1 MGGKRTFWVAAM
13 AAAGGVRAPRGR
25 PPRAA
30 GSAYR
35 YVARPLSRA
44 AAAPPGHGFSPLL
57 PSTRSL
63 TAGRA
68 ACVLWRAL
76 GVRWGRTRSNRS
88 DLPGWHEQTG
98 LLIVD
103 FAAVD
108 GRWGAGAGA
117 PLARLLLRAL
127 PPGVGYGI
135 MRGNRCGG
143 GIASSAAADGT
154 DAARS
159 GCGVKSQLFR
169 F

>member
-1 MGGKRTFWVAAM
+1 MRWACAGAA
-13 AAAGGVRAPRGR
+13 
-25 PPRAA
+25 
-30 GSAYR
+30 
-35 YVARPLSRA
+35 
-44 AAAPPGHGFSPLL
+44 
-57 PSTRSL
+57 
-63 TAGRA
+63 
-68 ACVLWRAL
+68 RAL
-76 GVRWGRTRSNRS
+76 I
-88 DLPGWHEQTG
+88 G
-98 LLIVD
+98 LICQAGTSKQDCFIVD
-103 FAAVD
+103 FAAVY

-135 MRGNRCGG
+135 MCGNRCGG